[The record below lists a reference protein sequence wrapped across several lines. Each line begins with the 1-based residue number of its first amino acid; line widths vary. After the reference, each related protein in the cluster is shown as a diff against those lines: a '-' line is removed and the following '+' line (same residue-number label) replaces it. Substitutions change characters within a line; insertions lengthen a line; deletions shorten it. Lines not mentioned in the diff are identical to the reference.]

1 MGHHDLIFH
10 IFFQND
16 NIEER
21 LAHVEELSKIKVLR
35 TCEELA
41 RHGISTDGL
50 YNIDPDGEMIG
61 FDPIEVYCTFD
72 AEGNVVTEVKHY
84 QDNIIEAEKCDQ
96 PQCFHKAIQYQV
108 PMEQIEALITL
119 SKTCGQTISFGCFLA
134 PLLSNGDE
142 LGGWR
147 DRNGNL
153 NSMKKLEEFF

>member
-1 MGHHDLIFH
+1 M
-10 IFFQND
+10 
-16 NIEER
+16 
-21 LAHVEELSKIKVLR
+21 AHVEELSKIKVLR

-41 RHGISTDGL
+41 HHGISTDGL

-61 FDPIEVYCTFD
+61 FDPIEVYCTFG
-72 AEGNVVTEVKHY
+72 AEGNVVTEIKHN
-84 QDNIIEAEKCDQ
+84 QDNVIEAEKCDQ
-96 PQCFHKAIQYQV
+96 PQCFKKTIEYQV

-119 SKTCGQTISFGCFLA
+119 AETCGQTISFGCFLA

-153 NSMKKLEEFF
+153 YSILVNFCCDNRTMENLLLRQ